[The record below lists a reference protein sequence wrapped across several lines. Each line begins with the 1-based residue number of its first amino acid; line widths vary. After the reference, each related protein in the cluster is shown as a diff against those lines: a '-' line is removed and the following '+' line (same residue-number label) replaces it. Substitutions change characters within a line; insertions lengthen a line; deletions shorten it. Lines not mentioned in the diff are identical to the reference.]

1 MLTVK
6 QVAERLQV
14 HPITVRRWIYSGKLR
29 AVRTDGAVRI
39 EESAL
44 REFIDN
50 HSTAK
55 NTQ

>member
-44 REFIDN
+44 REFIDKHTVAN
-50 HSTAK
+50 R
-55 NTQ
+55 